1 MSSWLP
7 FPFGQPSKEQQDKE
21 VIRALFRTQAPSEFP
36 PKEQEGADTPRGRR
50 RRRSSQG
57 GADDDDEAD
66 SLHKL
71 TAFLDKIGPLEAL
84 KEKTGVPSLYLGLG
98 LFILFSAITI
108 KLAGFAAFCNFVG
121 LVYPAYM
128 SFKTIESETVLEGD
142 LFIEDEDEHIHW
154 LMYWA
159 VYGTFHVAETIAS
172 SVFFRIPYYHAFKF
186 ALLVWCFLP
195 QTRGSVKVYNTVFR
209 PLLKKHQDNIEQHL
223 GNAQRVG
230 IQATGEISRVG
241 THFFGVA
248 AQNMAKSFVQTLASQ
263 QRGQAAT
270 ASSVPT
276 SPEATDLSAAVGDP
290 SFRQRSQT
298 QF

>member
-1 MSSWLP
+1 MTSWLP
-7 FPFGQPSKEQQDKE
+7 YPFNQPSKEQQDKE
-21 VIRALFRTQAPSEFP
+21 LIRTLFRTQAQSQIQSQQPQGP
-36 PKEQEGADTPRGRR
+36 DTPRARR
-50 RRRSSQG
+50 RRNSQG
-57 GADDDDEAD
+57 DVDEEEED
-66 SLHKL
+66 SLQKL
-71 TAFLDKIGPLEAL
+71 TAFLEKIGPLEAL

-128 SFKTIESETVLEGD
+128 SFKTIETETVLEND
-142 LFIEDEDEHIHW
+142 LLIEDEDEHIHW

-159 VYGTFHVAETIAS
+159 VYGTFHVGETIAS
-172 SVFFRIPYYHAFKF
+172 SIFFRIPYYHAFKF

-195 QTRGSVKVYNTVFR
+195 QTKGSVKVYNSVFR

-223 GNAQRVG
+223 GNVQRVG

-263 QRGQAAT
+263 QLDKTA

-276 SPEATDLSAAVGDP
+276 SPDATDLSAATADP
-290 SFRQRSQT
+290 SRQRSQT